1 MSRRH
6 RATLLALA
14 VTLLP
19 AAVSAAPRLALTADQ
34 QAAVLTALDDERHAE
49 AVYAAVIA
57 KFGEVRPFSA
67 VIRSERT
74 HQARLT
80 GLLGAAGVAVPANPY
95 ATGGKGVS
103 VPATL
108 AEACRVAVDAEI
120 ANAALYDKD
129 LLPRVKDVPAA
140 TAVFTA
146 LSTASTRNHLPAFER
161 CGAGGGGR
169 GAGLVPSAVGAA
181 LAPIPW

>member
-6 RATLLALA
+6 RAAL
-14 VTLLP
+14 VTLLVALSP
-19 AAVSAAPRLALTADQ
+19 AAANAAPRLALTADQ

-67 VIRSERT
+67 IIRSEQM
-74 HQARLT
+74 HQARLAD
-80 GLLGAAGVAVPANPY
+80 LLGAAGVAVPANPY
-95 ATGGKGVS
+95 AAGGKSVS
-103 VPATL
+103 APATL
-108 AEACRVAVDAEI
+108 ADACRVAADAEI

-129 LLPRVKDVPAA
+129 LLPRVKDAPAVS
-140 TAVFTA
+140 AVFTA
-146 LSTASTRNHLPAFER
+146 LSTASTRNHLPAFQR